1 METWVSIESAMR
13 NSASLTVETLLFAYS
28 QGFFPMSETRSSA
41 EVFWFDPHHR
51 GILPLDAFHIPRRLQ
66 QRMRNQP
73 FELRINADFA
83 AVLAQC
89 AAPASHRHETWIND
103 EIAELYLQLH
113 RRGYAHSVESWQD
126 GQLVGGLYGVSYR
139 AAFFGESMFSR
150 ATDASKFALVHLVR
164 ILRQAGFVL
173 LDTQFLNSHL
183 AQFGAIEIPRD
194 DYRQRLQ
201 QAMAGQAQ
209 FPCSRS
215 DS

>member
-1 METWVSIESAMR
+1 MSNDSAQR
-13 NSASLTVETLLFAYS
+13 NCESLTVETLLFAYS
-28 QGFFPMSETRSSA
+28 QGFFPMSKTRNSS
-41 EVFWFDPHHR
+41 EIFMVDPLQR
-51 GILPLDAFHIPRRLQ
+51 GILPLDGFHIPRRLQ

-73 FELRINADFA
+73 YELRINTDFA

-89 AAPASHRHETWIND
+89 AAAAPDRHETWINH

-113 RRGYAHSVESWQD
+113 RTGYAHSVESWQD
-126 GQLVGGLYGVSYR
+126 GRLVGGLYGVSYR

-150 ATDASKFALVHLVR
+150 ATDASKVALVHLVR

-173 LDTQFLNSHL
+173 LDTQFLNAHL
-183 AQFGAIEIPRD
+183 AQFGVIEIPRD

-209 FPCSRS
+209 FPSSRS